1 VWHTFLVDG
10 NGDGSCPSLG
20 FCVVDGGGS
29 LRPQR
34 GLASVQL
41 GHLGVEG
48 CLLTNELIIALTYPS
63 LSVDLPGTGSRLL
76 LLLVGLLLIGAEL
89 NFWLGCRCPH
99 RDRQDGL
106 ESQSVLRNW
115 CVEEGVY

>member
-34 GLASVQL
+34 GLTSVQL

-89 NFWLGCRCPH
+89 NFWLGCRYPH